1 MEDLSLH
8 ILDIVENSIRA
19 GATKIEIKI
28 VENVKADLLTIEIN
42 DNGRGMNEETVRKAL
57 DPFFTTKS
65 KKKVGL
71 GLSLLAH
78 AARESEGDI
87 KIESE
92 VDKGTSVM
100 ATFGYSHID
109 RKPIGNMEKT
119 LKTLI
124 TGNTEVDFIYEHK
137 SDESVVRFDTG
148 DLRSSYNKELI

>member
-1 MEDLSLH
+1 MH
-8 ILDIVENSIRA
+8 ILDIVENSINA
-19 GATKIEIKI
+19 GATKIGIKI
-28 VENVKADLLTIEIN
+28 VENIEIDLLTLEIT
-42 DNGRGMNEETVRKAL
+42 DNGKGMNEETVRKVL

-71 GLSLLAH
+71 GLPLLAH

-92 VDKGTSVM
+92 IDKGTRVL
-100 ATFGYSHID
+100 ANFGYSHID

-124 TGNTEVDFIYEHK
+124 AGNTEVDFIYEHK
-137 SDESVVRFDTG
+137 RGESVIRFDTR
-148 DLRSSYNKELI
+148 DLNSSHKELN